1 MRKKVRAKGRTVR
14 ITHTNNLYRRR
25 TAWPAASVVR
35 RSSPTRTTKRIAP
48 EKSFFVLHDCYGTC
62 IPGLEVAYDN
72 EGSSGHGWRLDS
84 KICEVL
90 ALTARAFCGSISLQ
104 IEIDSHNCSQI
115 FSFAF
120 AVMDFSAWCDT
131 LSALTGRRALCK
143 TGNNWEYFRAIGE
156 C

>member
-1 MRKKVRAKGRTVR
+1 MRKKKVRKR
-14 ITHTNNLYRRR
+14 IFLFGFTQINKFYRR

-104 IEIDSHNCSQI
+104 IEIDSHNCSQMLA
-115 FSFAF
+115 FAF
-120 AVMDFSAWCDT
+120 AFNVIDIPTPPHWI
-131 LSALTGRRALCK
+131 LCPL
-143 TGNNWEYFRAIGE
+143 
-156 C
+156 